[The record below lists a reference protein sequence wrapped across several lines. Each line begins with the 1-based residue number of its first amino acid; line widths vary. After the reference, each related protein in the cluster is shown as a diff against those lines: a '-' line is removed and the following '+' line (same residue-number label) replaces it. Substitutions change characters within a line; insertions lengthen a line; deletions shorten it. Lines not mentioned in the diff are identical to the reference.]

1 MMTFSRSASRQENPS
16 GGSSDDRCSDLFFRQ
31 FPGIIRLAALA
42 LLAIVLTSPVPA
54 RADDPL
60 LPSAQLT
67 PAEEKAV
74 DKMALPVPK
83 PSLGDFDI
91 MRAHRFVRI
100 LVVNSRTL
108 YFLDKGRELGIDKEF
123 AQAFEDALNKKYKAK
138 SLKIHVALIPVARNE
153 LLSSLNEGLGDVA
166 AGALT
171 ITPERQAL
179 VDFAVPFASG
189 VKEVIVT
196 GPAAPKLTSL
206 DDLSGK
212 SMLVRKSSS
221 YYTHLMAINE
231 GLKARN
237 LAPIDLEPASTD
249 LEDEDLLEMV
259 DAGLLP
265 YAVVDRY
272 KASFWAQIY
281 QHLTVRGDLI
291 VNQGGDIAW
300 AIRKNSPL
308 LKAELDEFVNS
319 HKIGTSFGNT
329 VLRRYLKNTKVI
341 NNAASQAD
349 LEKFQKLA
357 GLFQKYGTQY
367 NFNQLMMMAQGY
379 QESQLDQSRRSPRGA
394 VGVMQLLP
402 STAADKSIGI
412 TGIDNNADRN
422 IEAGIKYMALL
433 RDKYLDDPNI
443 NEKNKV
449 LMTFAAYNA
458 GPGNLAK
465 FRRLAEK
472 SGLNPNIWFN
482 NVEIAASKIVGQET
496 VQYVSNI
503 YKYYVAYELVK
514 RRAAQKEAAKAAVA
528 VSPNTTGNTTAPAK
542 SDTVATETSATG
554 AVTAPDSTAQ
564 DPDAGT
570 IGDVPPQSD
579 TTTPQ

>member
-1 MMTFSRSASRQENPS
+1 
-16 GGSSDDRCSDLFFRQ
+16 
-31 FPGIIRLAALA
+31 
-42 LLAIVLTSPVPA
+42 LTINA
-54 RADDPL
+54 RADDAL

-83 PSLGDFDI
+83 PSLGDFDV
-91 MRAHRFVRI
+91 MHAHRFIRI

-108 YFLDKGRELGIDKEF
+108 YFIDRGRELGIDKEF

-138 SLKIHVALIPVARNE
+138 ALKIHVALIPVARDK
-153 LLSSLNEGLGDVA
+153 LLSSLNEGLGDIA

-171 ITPERQAL
+171 VTPERQAL
-179 VDFAVPFASG
+179 VDFATPFASN

-196 GPAAPKLTSL
+196 GPAAPQLTSI
-206 DDLSGK
+206 DDLAGK
-212 SMLVRKSSS
+212 SILVRKSSS
-221 YYTHLMAINE
+221 YYTHLAALSD
-231 GLKARN
+231 GFKARN
-237 LAPIDLEPASTD
+237 LAPIDLQPAATD

-272 KASFWAQIY
+272 KGIFWAQVY
-281 QHLTVRGDLI
+281 KNLTVRNDLI

-308 LKAELDEFVNS
+308 LKAELDDFVKT

-329 VLRRYLKNTKVI
+329 IILRYLKSTKVVK
-341 NNAASQAD
+341 NASSQAEM
-349 LEKFQKLA
+349 EKFQKLT
-357 GLFQKYGTQY
+357 GLFETYAAKY

-379 QESQLDQSRRSPRGA
+379 QESQLDQSRKSPRGA

-412 TGIDNNADRN
+412 TGIDANADRN

-433 RDKYLDDPNI
+433 RDKYLDDPDI
-443 NEKNKV
+443 TEKNKV

-458 GPGNLAK
+458 GPGNLNK

-472 SGLNPNIWFN
+472 SGLDPNIWFN

-503 YKYYVAYELVK
+503 YKYYVAYELV
-514 RRAAQKEAAKAAVA
+514 RQRQAQKEAAKAGAAATV
-528 VSPNTTGNTTAPAK
+528 NTNATGSATTDTATSGTIATDAPAT
-542 SDTVATETSATG
+542 DAPATAATS
-554 AVTAPDSTAQ
+554 

-570 IGDVPPQSD
+570 IGDVPAQPD
-579 TTTPQ
+579 DATTTQ